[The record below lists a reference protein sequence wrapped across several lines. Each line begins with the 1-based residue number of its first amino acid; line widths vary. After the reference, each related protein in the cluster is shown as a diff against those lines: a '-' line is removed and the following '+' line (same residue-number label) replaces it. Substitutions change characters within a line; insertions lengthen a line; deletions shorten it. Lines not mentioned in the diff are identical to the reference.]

1 MRHRSALV
9 DVGYLSLSLRDL
21 LHGRLGAPRDDR
33 RPGVVES
40 APGEQWARRDH
51 KGENWRA
58 VQEWACCAAPH
69 SFQDRSL
76 ARRRPR
82 HRVRRFPA
90 SGVTSRIDRSR
101 SRDRMPP
108 CNRLVMLCTS
118 CIARDAPAALQTLHS
133 PPLKSSR
140 PLHTSSTAFLSPWSL
155 KFASLQCIVYSTALL
170 SLHSSSQ
177 RAKALSRPNP
187 SCFRFF

>member
-1 MRHRSALV
+1 MHRSAPV

-118 CIARDAPAALQTLHS
+118 CIARDAPAALQTLIFTPQSLLVRFTPRPQDFCRLGHRNLDFCSASS
-133 PPLKSSR
+133 PPLHCR
-140 PLHTSSTAFLSPWSL
+140 HW
-155 KFASLQCIVYSTALL
+155 ALL
-170 SLHSSSQ
+170 LNEL
-177 RAKALSRPNP
+177 RLS
-187 SCFRFF
+187 

>member
-21 LHGRLGAPRDDR
+21 LHGRLGAPSDDR

-51 KGENWRA
+51 KGTNWRA
-58 VQEWACCAAPH
+58 VQEWACCATPH

-118 CIARDAPAALQTLHS
+118 CIARDAPAALQ
-133 PPLKSSR
+133 PLIFTPQSLLVRFTPR
-140 PLHTSSTAFLSPWSL
+140 PLDFCRLGH
-155 KFASLQCIVYSTALL
+155 
-170 SLHSSSQ
+170 
-177 RAKALSRPNP
+177 
-187 SCFRFF
+187 